1 MSNRLLVIVGP
12 TAVGKS
18 ALGLE
23 LARAFDGEIVSADSR
38 QVYRHMD
45 IGTAKPSLEERSS
58 VNHHLIDII
67 DPDDPYSLALFQ
79 RDARYAILSIKKNDR
94 LPVMVGGS
102 GQYVWAVIEGWQV
115 PLVPPDP
122 ELRERLERRA
132 EEEGPSALYDE
143 LKRLDPEAATR
154 VDGGNTRRVVRAL
167 EVYFGTTDAG
177 PVQRPKKPTKR
188 NVKILGLT
196 MNRAQLYNTIDVRV
210 ESMVAEGWIDEV
222 QGLLDRGFSPELP
235 ALSSLGYGELVRCLR
250 GELSLNDAVQRIK
263 YRTHGFARRQYA
275 WFKPADER
283 ITWYELP
290 YQYDEVAGEIERW
303 IRA

>member
-1 MSNRLLVIVGP
+1 MNNRLLVIVGP

-23 LARAFDGEIVSADSR
+23 LARAFDGEIISADSR

-45 IGTAKPSLEERSS
+45 IGTAKPSMQERTS

-67 DPDDPYSLALFQ
+67 DPDESYSLALFQ
-79 RDARYAILSIKKNDR
+79 RDANDAILSIKKNGR

-102 GQYVWAVIEGWQV
+102 GQYVWAVVDGWQV

-143 LKRLDPEAATR
+143 LKRLDPERATR

-167 EVYFGTTDAG
+167 EVYLGTRDTE
-177 PVQRPKKPTKR
+177 PVQRPKNSKNL

-196 MNRAQLYNTIDVRV
+196 MDRAELYRTIDVRV
-210 ESMVAEGWIDEV
+210 ERMVSEGWIDEV

-250 GELSLNDAVQRIK
+250 GELSLDDAVQRIK
-263 YRTHGFARRQYA
+263 YRTHGYARRQYA
-275 WFKPADER
+275 WFKPGDER
-283 ITWYELP
+283 IRWYDLP
-290 YQYDEVAGEIERW
+290 YQYDEVAGEIDRW
-303 IRA
+303 IRG

>member
-1 MSNRLLVIVGP
+1 MDDRLLVIVGP

-38 QVYRHMD
+38 QVYRQMD
-45 IGTAKPSLEERSS
+45 IGTAKPSLQERSS
-58 VNHHLIDII
+58 VNHHLVDII
-67 DPDDPYSLALFQ
+67 EPDEPYSLALFQ
-79 RDARYAILSIKKNDR
+79 RDAGDAIQSIKKNGR

-102 GQYVWAVIEGWQV
+102 GQYVWAVAEGWQV

-132 EEEGPSALYDE
+132 EEEGPSVLYDE
-143 LKRLDPEAATR
+143 LVRLDPESAIR
-154 VDGGNTRRVVRAL
+154 VDRGNTRRVVRAL
-167 EVYFGTTDAG
+167 EVYFGAADAG
-177 PVQRPKKPTKR
+177 PAKRPQKSSNL

-196 MNRAQLYNTIDVRV
+196 MDRARLYDTIDVRV
-210 ESMVAEGWIDEV
+210 ERMISEGWIEEV
-222 QGLLDRGFSPELP
+222 QGLLDRGFDPTLP

-250 GELSLNDAVQRIK
+250 GELSLDDAVQRIK

-275 WFKPADER
+275 WFKPGDER
-283 ITWYELP
+283 ISWYDVP
-290 YQYDEVAGEIERW
+290 YQYDDVAGEIDRW
-303 IRA
+303 IRG

>member
-1 MSNRLLVIVGP
+1 MDDRLLVIVGP

-38 QVYRHMD
+38 QVYRRMD

-58 VNHHLIDII
+58 VNHHLVDII
-67 DPDDPYSLALFQ
+67 EPDEPYSLALFQ
-79 RDARYAILSIKKNDR
+79 RDAGDAIQSIKKNGR

-102 GQYVWAVIEGWQV
+102 GQYVWAVTEGWQV

-122 ELRERLERRA
+122 ELRGRLERRA
-132 EEEGPSALYDE
+132 EEEGPSVLYDE
-143 LKRLDPEAATR
+143 LVRLDPESAIR
-154 VDGGNTRRVVRAL
+154 VDRGNTRRVVRAL
-167 EVYFGTTDAG
+167 EVYFGAADAG
-177 PVQRPKKPTKR
+177 PAKRPQKSSNL

-196 MNRAQLYNTIDVRV
+196 MDRARLYDTIDVRV
-210 ESMVAEGWIDEV
+210 ERMISEGWIEEV
-222 QGLLDRGFSPELP
+222 QGLLDRGFDPTLP

-250 GELSLNDAVQRIK
+250 GELSLDDAVQRIK

-275 WFKPADER
+275 WFKPGDER
-283 ITWYELP
+283 ISWYDVP
-290 YQYDEVAGEIERW
+290 YQYDDVAGEIDRW
-303 IRA
+303 IRG

>member
-1 MSNRLLVIVGP
+1 MNNRLLVIVGP

-45 IGTAKPSLEERSS
+45 IGTAKPSLEERTS

-67 DPDDPYSLALFQ
+67 DPDEPYSLALFQ
-79 RDARYAILSIKKNDR
+79 RDANDAILSIKKNER

-102 GQYVWAVIEGWQV
+102 GQYVWAVIDGWQV

-132 EEEGPSALYDE
+132 GEEGTSALYDE
-143 LKRLDPEAATR
+143 LERLDPEAATR

-167 EVYFGTTDAG
+167 EVYLGTGDTRQ
-177 PVQRPKKPTKR
+177 VQRPKNSTNL

-196 MNRAQLYNTIDVRV
+196 MDRARLYRTIDERV
-210 ESMVAEGWIDEV
+210 ERMVSEGWLDEV

-235 ALSSLGYGELVRCLR
+235 AMSSLGYGELVRCLR
-250 GELSLNDAVQRIK
+250 GELSLDDAVQRIK
-263 YRTHGFARRQYA
+263 YRTHGYARRQYA
-275 WFKPADER
+275 WFKPPDER
-283 ITWYELP
+283 ISWYDLP
-290 YQYDEVAGEIERW
+290 YQYDEVADEIDRW
-303 IRA
+303 IRR